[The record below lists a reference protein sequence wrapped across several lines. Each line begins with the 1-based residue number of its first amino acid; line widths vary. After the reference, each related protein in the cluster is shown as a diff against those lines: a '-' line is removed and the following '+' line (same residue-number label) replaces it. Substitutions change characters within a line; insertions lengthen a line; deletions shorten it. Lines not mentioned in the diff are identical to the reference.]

1 MIIPLYQN
9 KNNNIYSVDILVT
22 LLFIV
27 FFYHFFRGI
36 ILQKRVIGYDIFTST
51 ILLIT
56 WYGLSNLV

>member
-1 MIIPLYQN
+1 MIIPIYQN
-9 KNNNIYSVDILVT
+9 NNYKIYSVDIFVT

-36 ILQKRVIGYDIFTST
+36 ILQKRVVGYDIFTST

-56 WYGLSNLV
+56 WYGLTNII